1 MTVLAIEADN
11 LSKTYETGL
20 FRRGKFEALT
30 SLNLSIGEGEIF
42 AFLGPN
48 GAGKTTT
55 INLLMGFLK
64 PTSGTV
70 RLFGQNPEV
79 VQVRQKLGYLPEN
92 YSFYSYM
99 SAMQL
104 LDYFADL
111 FGLSTLERG
120 IKIEKLLMQMDLWQA
135 RNRSIG
141 SYSRGMKQRLGIV
154 QALLNSPSLLIL
166 DEPTSGFDPAGRK
179 MVRDLLL
186 DLKTNGT
193 SILLSSHILS
203 EVETICDRV
212 AIIDKGR
219 LRRQG
224 TLQEI
229 LGTKSFEICYSDSC
243 ELIDREIKAIDTNL
257 IETVVEG
264 TIITPDFDLAQKIVQ
279 VIVNNGGK
287 LNSLIPKIHTLEDV
301 FLQTVEQPDS
311 GQKPEQSKG
320 EAGL

>member
-1 MTVLAIEADN
+1 MTVLAIEAAN
-11 LSKTYETGL
+11 LSKTYKTGF
-20 FRRGKFEALT
+20 FRRGEFEALS
-30 SLNLSIGEGEIF
+30 SLDLSIGEGEIF

-70 RLFGQNPEV
+70 RLFGQDPEV
-79 VQVRQKLGYLPEN
+79 TQVRQKLGYLPEI

-111 FGLSTLERG
+111 LGISKADRG
-120 IKIEKLLMQMDLWQA
+120 NKIEKLLTQLDLWQA

-179 MVRDLLL
+179 MVRDLLC
-186 DLKTNGT
+186 DLKAHGT

-203 EVETICDRV
+203 EVESICDRV

-229 LGTKSFEICYSDSC
+229 LGTKSFEICYSESSE
-243 ELIDREIKAIDTNL
+243 ELDRDINSLNSSLIRIDAD
-257 IETVVEG
+257 G
-264 TIITPDFDLAQKIVQ
+264 TIVTSDFDLAQKIVQ
-279 VIVNNGGK
+279 VIVSNGGK
-287 LNSLIPKIHTLEDV
+287 LQSLIPKMHTLEDI
-301 FLQTVEQPDS
+301 FLQTIEQPQS
-311 GQKPEQSKG
+311 EQKSEQVQSEG
-320 EAGL
+320 DL